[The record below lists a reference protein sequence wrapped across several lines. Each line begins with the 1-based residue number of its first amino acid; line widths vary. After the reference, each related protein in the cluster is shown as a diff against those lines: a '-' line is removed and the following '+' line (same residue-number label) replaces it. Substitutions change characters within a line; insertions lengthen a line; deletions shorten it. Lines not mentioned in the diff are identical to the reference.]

1 MRVNSICVLGGTGFV
16 GRHLVNRLA
25 ERHLRVKVLT
35 RRRERNRELLVLP
48 TVQVIEADA
57 HDPLMLG
64 RHFQGC
70 DAVIN
75 LIGILNEKGRDGT
88 GFRHVH
94 VELAHK
100 IVKACQEAYVS
111 RLLHMSAL
119 GANARL
125 GASHYLRTKGEGEDY
140 VHANAGESLQV
151 TSFRPSVIF
160 GPDDSFFNRFAKL
173 LKLAPVLPLARPDAR
188 FAPVYVG
195 DVADIFVAALG
206 DSSTFGHR
214 YDLCGPHEYTLKA
227 LVEYTANVMGLKR
240 LVIGLPEGLSK
251 LQAMGL
257 EYMPGKPMSLD
268 NYRSLTQDNVCR
280 NGERCP
286 TALEAIV
293 PEYLRSRRRAPRP
306 GAGSREV

>member
-25 ERHLRVKVLT
+25 ERRLRVKVLT

-119 GANARL
+119 GANASL

-206 DSSTFGHR
+206 DSSTFGRR

-227 LVEYTANVMGLKR
+227 LVEYTAKVTGLKR

-251 LQAMGL
+251 LQAMAL

-268 NYRSLTQDNVCR
+268 NYRSLTQDNVCH